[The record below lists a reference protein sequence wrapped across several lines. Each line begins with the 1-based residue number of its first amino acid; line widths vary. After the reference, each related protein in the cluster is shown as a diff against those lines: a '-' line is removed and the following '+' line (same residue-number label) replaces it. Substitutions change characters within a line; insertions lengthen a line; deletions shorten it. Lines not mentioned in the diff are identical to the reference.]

1 MKTPAQEGDS
11 SKRPRPSSVSI
22 DHGRHGLIRAAVRL
36 VRKRTGR
43 HLTVRQLVAD
53 AVDSWIRQIER
64 DYNDGRPLDPD
75 TTPMP
80 PGRNIDT
87 T

>member
-1 MKTPAQEGDS
+1 M
-11 SKRPRPSSVSI
+11 
-22 DHGRHGLIRAAVRL
+22 
-36 VRKRTGR
+36 
-43 HLTVRQLVAD
+43 RQLVAD